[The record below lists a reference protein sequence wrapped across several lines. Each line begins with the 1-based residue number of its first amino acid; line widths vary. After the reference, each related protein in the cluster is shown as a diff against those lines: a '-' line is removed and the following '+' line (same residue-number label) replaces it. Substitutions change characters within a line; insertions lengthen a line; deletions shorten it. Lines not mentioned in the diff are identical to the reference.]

1 MSKIGC
7 VIDIGILMLG
17 ALRKKKIIFVCI
29 VILIFIACVYGDP
42 HIVTLDGFKYTFN
55 GLGEFVLIE
64 TSVNSF
70 SLQGRMIQALD
81 SDGNPISATVFSAI
95 AGKEL
100 YSDTVQFELANNDE
114 VDVLINGE
122 LVDFDGLPEQQFN
135 NVSVRTGESSA
146 TAVFSSGVYV
156 EVRASNGILST
167 LLVSLADS
175 YRSQTSGLMGNYNGD
190 MSDDLL
196 PRGASTPLPLTSS
209 LRDIH
214 NRFGVTCKSAMI
226 DSHSF

>member
-1 MSKIGC
+1 MLSIQ
-7 VIDIGILMLG
+7 ILL
-17 ALRKKKIIFVCI
+17 LSFYCT
-29 VILIFIACVYGDP
+29 ACVYGDP

-64 TSVNSF
+64 TSGDRF
-70 SLQGRMIQALD
+70 SLQGRMVQAVD
-81 SDGNPISATVFSAI
+81 DEGVPISATVFSAI

-114 VDVLINGE
+114 VDVLVNGE
-122 LVDFDGLPEQQFN
+122 LLDFDGLPEQQFN

-156 EVRASNGILST
+156 EVRAANGILST

-175 YRSQTSGLMGNYNGD
+175 YRSQTTGLMGNYNGD
-190 MSDDLL
+190 MSDDLQ
-196 PRGASTPLPLTSS
+196 PRNAPVPIPLTSS
-209 LRDIH
+209 LMDIH
-214 NRFGVTCKSAMI
+214 NIFGVTCKSATVA
-226 DSHSF
+226 DADNHSQRTVIL

>member
-1 MSKIGC
+1 MSAVDERHNILGTLHASIKC
-7 VIDIGILMLG
+7 VYYY
-17 ALRKKKIIFVCI
+17 FT
-29 VILIFIACVYGDP
+29 ACVYGDP

-64 TSVNSF
+64 TIGNRF
-70 SLQGRMIQALD
+70 SLQGRMVQALD
-81 SDGNPISATVFSAI
+81 DEGSPISATVFSAI

-122 LVDFDGLPEQQFN
+122 LIDFDGLLEQQFN
-135 NVSVRTGESSA
+135 SVSVTVGENSA
-146 TAVFSSGVYV
+146 TAVFSSGVYL
-156 EVRASNGILST
+156 EVRAANGILST
-167 LLVSLADS
+167 LLVSLANS
-175 YRSQTSGLMGNYNGD
+175 YRSQTSGLMGNYNGG

-196 PRGASTPLPLTSS
+196 PRGVISPPIPLTSS

-214 NRFGVTCKSAMI
+214 NLFGVTCKSI
-226 DSHSF
+226 

>member
-1 MSKIGC
+1 MNY
-7 VIDIGILMLG
+7 L
-17 ALRKKKIIFVCI
+17 
-29 VILIFIACVYGDP
+29 ACVYGDP

-64 TSVNSF
+64 TNDNSF
-70 SLQGRMIQALD
+70 SLQGRMVQALD
-81 SDGNPISATVFSAI
+81 SGGEPISATVFSAI
-95 AGKEL
+95 VGKEL
-100 YSDTVQFELANNDE
+100 YSDTVQFQLANNDE
-114 VDVLINGE
+114 VDVLMNGE

-156 EVRASNGILST
+156 EVRAENGILST

-190 MSDDLL
+190 RSDDLL
-196 PRGASTPLPLTSS
+196 PRGAVTPIPLTSS

-214 NRFGVTCKSAMI
+214 NRFGVTCKSKRVCN
-226 DSHSF
+226 F